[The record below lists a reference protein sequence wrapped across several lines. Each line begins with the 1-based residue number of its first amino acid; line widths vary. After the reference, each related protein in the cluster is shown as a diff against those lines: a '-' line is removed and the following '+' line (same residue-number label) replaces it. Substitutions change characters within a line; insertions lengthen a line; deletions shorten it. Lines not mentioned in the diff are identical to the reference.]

1 MTNALP
7 VPPVVPAGPSPLID
21 LFRVLGTV
29 CLLLGVAWIALLWL
43 RDRPWM
49 KGTLQRRM
57 RLRVE
62 ETRPIGNRALLHLVA
77 CGDQQFLIASS
88 PSGVSLIADVVPGD
102 STGVGDP
109 TAPRFDEVL
118 RGTQPSSGPATP

>member
-1 MTNALP
+1 MTNALS
-7 VPPVVPAGPSPLID
+7 VPPVAPLGQSPMVD

-29 CLLLGVAWIALLWL
+29 CLLLGLAWIALYWL

-77 CGDQQFLIASS
+77 CGDQQFLVASS
-88 PSGVSLIADVVPGD
+88 PSGVSLIADVMPGD
-102 STGVGDP
+102 STSPGDG
-109 TAPRFDEVL
+109 AVPRFEEVL
-118 RGTQPSSGPATP
+118 RGTPPPPIPPKA

>member
-1 MTNALP
+1 MTNVLTSPAAMPLGQSP
-7 VPPVVPAGPSPLID
+7 VAD

-29 CLLLGVAWIALLWL
+29 CLLLGVAWIALYWL

-49 KGTLQRRM
+49 RGTLQRRM

-77 CGDQQFLIASS
+77 CGDQQFLVASS
-88 PSGVSLIADVVPGD
+88 PSGVTLIADVVPSD
-102 STGVGDP
+102 PST
-109 TAPRFDEVL
+109 PRFDEVL
-118 RGTQPSSGPATP
+118 RGTPTPSAPGNP

>member
-1 MTNALP
+1 M
-7 VPPVVPAGPSPLID
+7 VD

-29 CLLLGVAWIALLWL
+29 CLLLGLAWIGLYWL

-49 KGTLQRRM
+49 KGTLQRRL

-77 CGDQQFLIASS
+77 CGDQQFLVASS
-88 PSGVSLIADVVPGD
+88 PSGVSLIADVMPGD
-102 STGVGDP
+102 PVSSDDRVV
-109 TAPRFDEVL
+109 PRFDEFL
-118 RGTQPSSGPATP
+118 HGPPLPPTPPKA

>member
-1 MTNALP
+1 MTNVLTAP
-7 VPPVVPAGPSPLID
+7 SAVPLGQSPMAD

-29 CLLLGVAWIALLWL
+29 CLLLGVAWIALYWL

-49 KGTLQRRM
+49 KGALHRRM

-77 CGDQQFLIASS
+77 CGDQQFLVASS
-88 PSGVSLIADVVPGD
+88 PSGVTLIADVVPGD
-102 STGVGDP
+102 PST
-109 TAPRFDEVL
+109 TRFDQVL
-118 RGTQPSSGPATP
+118 RDVPPPSTPPSP

>member
-1 MTNALP
+1 MTNALSA
-7 VPPVVPAGPSPLID
+7 PPVVPVGTSPLVD
-21 LFRVLGTV
+21 LFRVMGTV
-29 CLLLGVAWIALLWL
+29 CLLLGVAWIALYWL

-77 CGDQQFLIASS
+77 CGDQQFLVASS
-88 PSGVSLIADVVPGD
+88 PSGVSLIADVMPGD
-102 STGVGDP
+102 SAAIGDP
-109 TAPRFDEVL
+109 SVPRFDEVL
-118 RGTQPSSGPATP
+118 RGTPPSSAPSQP

>member
-1 MTNALP
+1 MTNALS
-7 VPPVVPAGPSPLID
+7 VPPVAPLGQSPMVD

-29 CLLLGVAWIALLWL
+29 CLLLGLAWIALYWL

-57 RLRVE
+57 RLRIE

-77 CGDQQFLIASS
+77 CGDQQFLVASS
-88 PSGVSLIADVVPGD
+88 PSGVSLIADLVPGD
-102 STGVGDP
+102 PSGT
-109 TAPRFDEVL
+109 RFDEVL
-118 RGTQPSSGPATP
+118 RGTSPSSGAPQP

>member
-1 MTNALP
+1 MSI
-7 VPPVVPAGPSPLID
+7 PSVAPLGQSPMVD

-29 CLLLGVAWIALLWL
+29 CLLLGLAWIGLYWL

-49 KGTLQRRM
+49 KGTLQRRL

-77 CGDQQFLIASS
+77 CGDQQFLVASS
-88 PSGVSLIADVVPGD
+88 PSGVSLIADVMPGD
-102 STGVGDP
+102 PMSSDDRVV
-109 TAPRFDEVL
+109 PRFDECL
-118 RGTQPSSGPATP
+118 HGPPLPPTPPKA